1 MTSVAPYYC
10 PRCDTYDHTTPES
23 CCRCQGEGI
32 TVDGYTCSCP
42 TGIAISTLDAR
53 RYHEVRKLPAHAV
66 LSVAAMEESG
76 VEPAERLRER

>member
-1 MTSVAPYYC
+1 
-10 PRCDTYDHTTPES
+10 
-23 CCRCQGEGI
+23 
-32 TVDGYTCSCP
+32 VDGYTCSCP